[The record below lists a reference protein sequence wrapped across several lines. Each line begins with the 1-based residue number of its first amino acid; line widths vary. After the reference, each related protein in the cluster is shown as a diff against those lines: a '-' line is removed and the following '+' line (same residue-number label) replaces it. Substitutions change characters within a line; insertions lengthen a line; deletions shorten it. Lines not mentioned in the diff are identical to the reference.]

1 MKRTLINTPQTLIEI
16 IDTINEPN
24 IIKNMKDKIL
34 ISFSGGKTSAY
45 MAYFLLNEWEDRHKY
60 EFITVFANTGKE
72 IEQTLEFVDRCDK
85 EFNLNLIWVESLVAK
100 KYGVGIKHKIVNF
113 ETCSRNGEP
122 FESIISKYGIPSQ
135 GMPFCSDYLK
145 KSPIRSFASSIGW
158 DDYITAIGIRIDEP
172 KRIKKKS
179 FKVLYPL
186 AQLKYMTKQN
196 INAWW
201 DKQSFN
207 LNIKSYQGNCD
218 LCWKKSNRTL
228 MTLIEE
234 SPEKVNWWLL
244 MENKYKDFVSEG
256 KQGNVEY
263 EPPYYFHRGQVS
275 LNEIIEESKFPFR
288 KEVDKNIQLNELEQ
302 LRLWDY
308 ELDST
313 DGCTESCEVF

>member
-1 MKRTLINTPQTLIEI
+1 MKKLINI
-16 IDTINEPN
+16 IDTKNDMN
-24 IIKNMKDKIL
+24 IIQDKKEKIL

-45 MAYFLLNEWEDRHKY
+45 MAYYLLNEWKDRDKY
-60 EFITVFANTGKE
+60 EFICVFANTGKE
-72 IEQTLEFVDRCDK
+72 LKETLDFVNKCDK
-85 EFNLNLIWVESLVAK
+85 EFNLNLVWVESLVSNV
-100 KYGVGIKHKIVNF
+100 YGQGIKHKIVNYD
-113 ETCSRNGEP
+113 TCSRNGEP
-122 FESIISKYGIPSQ
+122 FEAIISKYGIPSQ

-145 KSPIRSFASSIGW
+145 KSPIRSYASSIGW
-158 DDYITAIGIRIDEP
+158 DDYTTAIGIRIDEP
-172 KRIKKKS
+172 KRLTKKS

-196 INAWW
+196 INSWW

-228 MTLIEE
+228 MTLLVEN
-234 SPEKVNWWLL
+234 PNLADWWLL
-244 MENKYKDFVSEG
+244 MEDKYKDFVSEG
-256 KQGNVEY
+256 KKDNIEY
-263 EPPYYFHRGQVS
+263 EPPYYFYRGQVS

-288 KEVDKNIQLNELEQ
+288 KEIDKNIQLNDLEQ

>member
-1 MKRTLINTPQTLIEI
+1 MKKLIDILDLDGAKSIPEK
-16 IDTINEPN
+16 E
-24 IIKNMKDKIL
+24 KIL

-45 MAYFLLNEWEDRHKY
+45 MAYYLLNEWQDRHKY
-60 EFITVFANTGKE
+60 EFLTVFANTGKE
-72 IEQTLEFVDRCDK
+72 IEETLEFVNKCDK
-85 EFNLNLIWVESLVAK
+85 EFNLNLIWVESVVSK
-100 KYGVGIKHKIVNF
+100 KYGEGIKHKIVDF

-145 KSPIRSFASSIGW
+145 KSPIRSFANSIGW
-158 DDYITAIGIRIDEP
+158 SDYTTAIGIRIDEP
-172 KRIKKKS
+172 KRLKKKS

-207 LNIKSYQGNCD
+207 LNIKSFEGNCD

-228 MTLIEE
+228 MTLLD
-234 SPEKVNWWLL
+234 EKPSLADWWLN
-244 MENKYKDFVSEG
+244 MEKKYSNFISEG
-256 KQGNVEY
+256 KIENHKY
-263 EPPYYFHRGQVS
+263 EPPFYFLRGQIS
-275 LNEIIEESKFPFR
+275 YLDTIEEAKFPFT
-288 KEVDKNIQLNELEQ
+288 KEMDKNIQKDNLEQ
-302 LRLWDY
+302 MRLWNY